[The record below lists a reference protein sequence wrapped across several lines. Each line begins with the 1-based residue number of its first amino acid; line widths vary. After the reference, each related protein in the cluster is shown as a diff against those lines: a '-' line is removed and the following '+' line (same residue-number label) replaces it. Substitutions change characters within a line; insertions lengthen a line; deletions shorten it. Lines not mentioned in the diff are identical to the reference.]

1 MATPKKSQ
9 AQGTTPEKKTGLA
22 TKKST
27 SGAKPAPTKPATKAG
42 TKGTTTTAPK
52 NIRSARTT
60 DAVKWDFAEHL
71 KYTQGVDSYSASEQ
85 DRYNALAAAV
95 KDRLINQWLQ
105 TQRTHHKQGV
115 KRVYYLSLEF
125 LMGRSM
131 GNNVINA
138 GLEGAVRDAMEELGY
153 DFEEIREQ
161 ETDAGLGN
169 GGLGRLAA
177 CFLDSLA
184 TLDLPAFGY
193 GLRYDYGIF
202 RQGIE
207 NGFQVEHPDDWL
219 RNGNPWEI
227 ERSEVQ
233 VPVHFGGRVLPTT
246 DEKGRTVFRWVDTE
260 QVIGVAYDNPIV
272 GYGGKTVNTLRL
284 WSARANQEFSF
295 FDFNEGD
302 YVEAVSGKV
311 QAENLTKVLYPNDKL
326 YLGKE
331 LRLKQQY
338 FFVACSLSD
347 IIRRFKK
354 SGKKWKDLPT
364 MAAIQ
369 LNDTHPS
376 VAVAELMRIL
386 VDIEGLTWDEAWD
399 ITIKTLAYTNHTLM
413 PEALEKW
420 PVPMF
425 EKFLP
430 RHLQIIYEIN
440 HRFLSQVAIKYPGNF
455 KILSEMSIIE
465 EGHPKQIRMA
475 YLAIVG
481 SHSTNGVAAL
491 HTELLKSRLVPQF
504 AQLFPDRFNNK
515 TNGITQRRFLLKA
528 NPPLAQLITSK
539 IGDKWITDLSQLQ
552 KLKPLAKDAAFQK
565 QFAQV
570 KVQAKEA
577 LAAQVLKETG
587 YVLDPT
593 HIFDVQIK
601 RIHEY
606 KRQLLNA
613 LHIIMLYNRIKQGDT
628 KDLHP
633 RTFIFGGKAAPG
645 YAMAKLI
652 IKLINNIGKVVNND
666 PDVNNLLRV
675 YFLPNYRVSLAEK
688 IIPAADVSEQI
699 STAGTEASGTGNMK
713 FMANGALTL
722 GTLDGAN
729 IEILEEAGDENC
741 YIFGLTAEE
750 VAELKPTY
758 DPYKYYLEN
767 DQIKAALDLLFSGY
781 FNFGEPEIFE
791 PIRHVLFEG
800 GDNYMHLADLA
811 SYAEAQDRLVKDYKN
826 QKLWLQKAIMN
837 VATCGKFSSDR
848 TISQYAKEVWNVK
861 PCPVEIND
869 EGEETIIQAAS
880 AQQ

>member
-1 MATPKKSQ
+1 MATAKK
-9 AQGTTPEKKTGLA
+9 
-22 TKKST
+22 
-27 SGAKPAPTKPATKAG
+27 KAG
-42 TKGTTTTAPK
+42 GPSDPPK
-52 NIRSARTT
+52 NIRSGNSK
-60 DAVKWDFAEHL
+60 DAIKWDFAEHL
-71 KYTQGVDSYSASEQ
+71 KYNMGVDSYSATEQ
-85 DRYNALAAAV
+85 DRFMALANAV
-95 KDRLINQWLQ
+95 RDRLINQWLQ
-105 TQRTHHKQGV
+105 TQRTHHEKGV

-125 LMGRSM
+125 LMGRAM

-138 GLEGAVRDAMEELGY
+138 GFEEAVRDAMEELGY
-153 DFEEIREQ
+153 SFEEMREQ
-161 ETDAGLGN
+161 EVDAGLGN

-202 RQGIE
+202 RQGVE
-207 NGFQVEHPDDWL
+207 NGHQVEHPDDWL

-227 ERSEVQ
+227 ERPEVS
-233 VPVHFGGRVLPTT
+233 VPVNFGGRVQAVQNA
-246 DEKGRTVFRWVDTE
+246 KGQTVYQWVDTD
-260 QVIGVAYDNPIV
+260 QVIGVAFDTPIV
-272 GYGGKTVNTLRL
+272 GFGGKTVNTLRL
-284 WSARANQEFSF
+284 WSARANEEFSF
-295 FDFNEGD
+295 HEFNEGD
-302 YVEAVSGKV
+302 YVEAVADKV
-311 QAENLTKVLYPNDKL
+311 HAENLTKVLYPNDKL

-338 FFVACSLSD
+338 FFVACSLAD

-354 SGKKWKDLPT
+354 SGKKWKDLPS

-386 VDIEGLTWDEAWD
+386 MDHEGLTWETAWD
-399 ITIKTLAYTNHTLM
+399 ITVKTLGYTNHTLM

-420 PVPMF
+420 AVPMF
-425 EKFLP
+425 EKLLP

-440 HRFLSQVAIKYPGNF
+440 HRFLSQVAIKFPGNTQ
-455 KILSEMSIIE
+455 KLADMSIIE
-465 EGHPKQIRMA
+465 EGNPKQIRMA

-491 HTELLKSRLVPQF
+491 HTELLKSRLVPNF
-504 AQLFPDRFNNK
+504 AQMWPNRFNNK

-528 NPPLAQLITSK
+528 NPPLAKLITDT
-539 IGDKWITDLSQLQ
+539 IGNGWVTNMAELK
-552 KLKPLAKDAAFQK
+552 KLLPYAEDTAFRK
-565 QFAQV
+565 QFAAV
-570 KVQAKEA
+570 KAQAKQA
-577 LAAQVLKETG
+577 LADQVLRETG
-587 YVLDPT
+587 WVIETDR
-593 HIFDVQIK
+593 IFDVQIK

-613 LHIIMLYNRIKQGDT
+613 LHIIILYNRIKAGKT
-628 KDLHP
+628 KGLLP

-652 IKLINNIGKVVNND
+652 IKLINNISNVVNND
-666 PDVNNLLRV
+666 PDVNKYLQV

-729 IEILEEAGDENC
+729 IEIREEAGDENC
-741 YIFGLTAEE
+741 FIFGLTADEVEE
-750 VAELKPTY
+750 LRPTY

-767 DQIKAALDLLFSGY
+767 QEIKDALDLLFSGH
-781 FNFGEPEIFE
+781 FNFGEPNIFE
-791 PIRHVLFEG
+791 PIRHTLFEG
-800 GDNYMHLADLA
+800 GDNYFHLADLA
-811 SYAEAQDRLVKDYKN
+811 SYTAAQDKVVAQYADQDTWVR
-826 QKLWLQKAIMN
+826 KAIIN
-837 VATCGKFSSDR
+837 VATSGKFSSDR
-848 TISQYAKEVWNVK
+848 TIAEYAKDIWDVK
-861 PCPVEIND
+861 PCAIDLNT
-869 EGEETIIQAAS
+869 EGEETLIEATKRK
-880 AQQ
+880 